1 MGPVCSVHKHQLQI
15 SSSAT
20 QHHFNRSLAT
30 RVSPVEDGTPV
41 GTGTNTDSV
50 SKCVRRTVLETVL
63 KVWVESVLERKKEAS
78 GGWAQVTERGC
89 RWPGPAAR
97 WLALRQR
104 PGKGRKMIPQTFSGT
119 HTCK

>member
-41 GTGTNTDSV
+41 GTCTNTNTDSV

-63 KVWVESVLERKKEAS
+63 KVWVGSVLERKKEAS
-78 GGWAQVTERGC
+78 GDG
-89 RWPGPAAR
+89 
-97 WLALRQR
+97 L
-104 PGKGRKMIPQTFSGT
+104 K
-119 HTCK
+119 